1 VTYDSSGASGG
12 QAGREGP
19 IRRFLA
25 EAGLGGV
32 RREPLPGDASTRRY
46 ERLHLPTGGTLMLM
60 DAPPSAESRPC
71 PPRATADQRRAAGYN
86 AMARL
91 SAGRVDAFAAA
102 AGWLRDQGLSAPE
115 VLAADAGLGLAVM
128 EDLGDDLFTH
138 RIEAG
143 ADPQELYFAAVDALA
158 VLHANSP
165 PALMRADGA
174 AWPLQD
180 YDELALTT
188 GVDLFL
194 EWWPQLMVGVA
205 PDAAAA
211 EEWRA
216 LWAPVAR
223 RGAEG
228 ASVFTHRDYHA
239 ENLIWLPQRQ
249 GPARVGLLDFQD
261 AVRAHPAWDLLS
273 LLQDARR
280 DVPAEL
286 EATALAHYFRMQPPA
301 DFRAFMADYWALA
314 ALNNARIL
322 GIFARLIVR
331 DRKPRYGRFLP
342 RVWANLQRDLSEPG
356 MKPLRAWFDQHAPA
370 GPMVQGAA

>member
-1 VTYDSSGASGG
+1 MTYDSSGASGG
-12 QAGREGP
+12 DAGREGP

-25 EAGLGGV
+25 EAGLGGA

-46 ERLHLPTGGTLMLM
+46 ERLHLPAGGTLMLM

-71 PPRATADQRRAAGYN
+71 HPRATREERRAAGYN

-91 SAGRVDAFAAA
+91 AAGRVDAFAAA
-102 AGWLRDQGLSAPE
+102 AGWLREQGLSAPE
-115 VLAADAGLGLAVM
+115 VVAADARLGLAVL
-128 EDLGDDLFTH
+128 EDLGNDLFTL
-138 RIEAG
+138 RIQAG
-143 ADPQELYFAAVDALA
+143 AEPRELYFAAVEALA
-158 VLHANSP
+158 QLHGTEP
-165 PALMRADGA
+165 PALMRANGV

-194 EWWPQLMVGVA
+194 EWWPKLMGGVQ
-205 PDAAAA
+205 PDRAAA
-211 EEWRA
+211 EDWCE
-216 LWAPVAR
+216 LWAPVVR

-239 ENLIWLPQRQ
+239 ENLIWLPERE
-249 GPARVGLLDFQD
+249 GPARVGMLDFQD

-280 DVPAEL
+280 DVAPDL
-286 EATALAHYFRMQPPA
+286 EAAALAHYFQLRTPA
-301 DFRAFMADYWALA
+301 DPGAFMADYWALA

-342 RVWANLQRDLSEPG
+342 RVWANLERDLSEPG
-356 MKPLRAWFDQHAPA
+356 LGPLKAWFERHAPTS
-370 GPMVQGAA
+370 PLVQGAA